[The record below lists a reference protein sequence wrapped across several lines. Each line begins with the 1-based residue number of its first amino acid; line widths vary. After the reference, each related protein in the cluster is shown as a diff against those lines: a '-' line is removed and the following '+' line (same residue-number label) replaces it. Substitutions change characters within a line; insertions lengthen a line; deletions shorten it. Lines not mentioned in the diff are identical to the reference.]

1 MTSVTDAVPPLGR
14 RSRLPDGLFEW
25 SVFGLVAVA
34 VMIPVLFLIVGS
46 FSLARLPTQFSLSE
60 MGFDNYVEVW
70 VRQNTAS
77 VLWNTV
83 WYVAGSTTLG
93 VGCAVILAWLVERTD
108 IPGRLWIFAAIPL
121 SLAVPGILQAIAW
134 VLLLSPRAGF
144 LNQFW
149 MQLTGTRTPL
159 LDIYSLWGMIVVEG
173 LRLVPTAF
181 LMMIPIL
188 RSMDPALEEAAAMS
202 GANPV
207 RTARRITLLL
217 IMPGLVAIIMFQ
229 MMTALDAFEVPGVL
243 GLPVNL
249 HVMSTRVYAIIDN
262 VGTVPAFGQANA
274 LAIVYLLLAVALSLL
289 YFRVTRNQERFAV
302 VTGKAYRPRRV
313 ALGGWKWPALGL
325 VLLFVLASIVLPF
338 LVLLYASLVKFLV
351 PPSAAAFQNMGFEH
365 YARIFADTR
374 FNNAAWNTLWMVLGT
389 ATSVTVVAFTV
400 SFVIVRTKF
409 AARKVLD
416 VIAFLPHAIPSIVLA
431 LAFLWFFL
439 QVDRFTGIGSFG
451 SIASI
456 VIGFTVVFLA
466 YATRSLNA
474 AMMQIHKDLEEAARM
489 SGASPL
495 RVALRIF
502 LPLLLPAIAGL
513 WIYVTVLAIRTTSL
527 PLMLNRGSENE
538 VLASLIWY
546 LWENGR
552 IESVGAIGVL
562 LMGLMFVLAV
572 TLRLLGFGKD

>member
-1 MTSVTDAVPPLGR
+1 MAFMTDPATPSIPTKR
-14 RSRLPDGLFEW
+14 RFDGLFPW
-25 SVFGLVAVA
+25 VVFGLVSLA
-34 VMIPVLFLIVGS
+34 VMIPVFFLIVGS

-60 MGFDNYVEVW
+60 LGLDNYVEVW
-70 VRQNTAS
+70 IRQNTAS
-77 VLWNTV
+77 VIWNTV
-83 WYVAGSTTLG
+83 LYVAGSTIFG

-108 IPGRLWIFAAIPL
+108 IPGRLWIFASIPL

-149 MQLTGTRTPL
+149 MQLSGSTTPL
-159 LDIYSLWGMIVVEG
+159 IDIYSLWGMMFVEG

-202 GANPV
+202 GANSL

-217 IMPGLVAIIMFQ
+217 IVPGLVAIVMFQ

-289 YFRVTRNQERFAV
+289 YFRVTRNQERFAI

-313 ALGGWKWPALGL
+313 ALGGWRWPALSL
-325 VLLFVLASIVLPF
+325 VILFVLASIVLPF
-338 LVLLYASLVKFLV
+338 LVLLYASLVRFLV
-351 PPSAAAFQNMGFEH
+351 PPSALAFQNMNLDH
-365 YARIFADTR
+365 YARIFADSR
-374 FNNAAWNTLWMVLGT
+374 FNNAAWNTFWMVLWT

-400 SFVIVRTKF
+400 SYVVVRTRF

-439 QVDRFTGIGSFG
+439 QTDRLTGIGSFG
-451 SIASI
+451 SIASL

-466 YATRSLNA
+466 YATRALNG
-474 AMMQIHKDLEEAARM
+474 AMMQIHKDLEEAAMM
-489 SGASPL
+489 SGATPL

-527 PLMLNRGSENE
+527 PLMLNRGANNE

-562 LMGLMFVLAV
+562 LMGLMFVLAI

>member
-1 MTSVTDAVPPLGR
+1 MAFLTDAAAPAVLRKPRQG
-14 RSRLPDGLFEW
+14 GLFAW
-25 SVFGLVAVA
+25 TVFALVAFA
-34 VMIPVLFLIVGS
+34 VTIPVFFLIVGS
-46 FSLARLPTQFSLSE
+46 FSLARLPTDFSLSN

-70 VRQNTAS
+70 VRQNTVS
-77 VLWNTV
+77 VLWDTIV
-83 WYVAGSTTLG
+83 YVIGSTALG

-144 LNQFW
+144 INQFW
-149 MQLTGTRTPL
+149 MQLAGTRTPL
-159 LDIYSLWGMIVVEG
+159 VDIYTLGGMIVVEG

-202 GANPV
+202 GANPL
-207 RTARRITLLL
+207 RTARRVTLLL
-217 IMPGLVAIIMFQ
+217 IVPGLVAITMFQ

-249 HVMSTRVYAIIDN
+249 HVLSTRVYAIVDN

-325 VLLFVLASIVLPF
+325 VVLFVLASIVLPF

-351 PPSAAAFQNMGFEH
+351 PPSAAAFANMSLVH
-365 YARIFADTR
+365 YERIFADSR

-400 SFVIVRTKF
+400 SFIVVRTRF
-409 AARKVLD
+409 AARKLLD

-451 SIASI
+451 SIASL

-466 YATRSLNA
+466 YSTRSLNA
-474 AMMQIHKDLEEAARM
+474 AMMQIHKDLEEAAMM

-495 RVALRIF
+495 RVAGRIF

-527 PLMLNRGSENE
+527 PLMLNKGAENE
-538 VLASLIWY
+538 VLAALIWY

-562 LMGLMFVLAV
+562 LMGLMFALAV
-572 TLRLLGFGKD
+572 GLRLIGFGKD